1 MSTKLAYWFD
11 FIWAPLAVASNT
23 ALYARSWSFAVLALA
38 GFVLFTF
45 AEYWVHRLVLHRWF
59 YHGTHEMH
67 HVAPSQ
73 YVTFAVWK
81 VPAFFALMFFV
92 MPPGLFMGFVLS
104 YCWFILWHHLLHHV
118 DLNARPLLAHYARWH
133 LVHHRAARWNFGIT
147 TPLWDRVFGT
157 YRVANG

>member
-1 MSTKLAYWFD
+1 MSEKLAYWFD
-11 FIWAPLAVASNT
+11 FIWAPLAVLAST

-45 AEYWVHRLVLHRWF
+45 AEYWVHRLILHRWF

-73 YVTFAVWK
+73 YVTFAIWK
-81 VPAFFALMFFV
+81 VPAFFFLAFVLM
-92 MPPGLFMGFVLS
+92 PSGLFSGFVLG

-118 DLNARPLLAHYARWH
+118 ELSDRPLLAHYARWH
-133 LVHHRAARWNFGIT
+133 LVHHRASKWNFGIT
-147 TPLWDRVFGT
+147 TPIWDRVFGT